1 MSGSS
6 PRVVAVVQARMGSS
20 RLPGKVL
27 ADVAGETMLVRV
39 VTRLARARWVD
50 AVVVA
55 TSTLPAD
62 DAVAEEAARLGVAVF
77 RGSEDD
83 VLDRYLGA
91 ARREGADWVV
101 RVTADCPLVDP
112 ELVDG
117 LVARFAEAGP
127 DYASNSLERTYP
139 RGLDVEVFTRA
150 ALETAAAE
158 ATSTHER
165 VHVTPFLY
173 QHPERFRLLSVTAP
187 GGEDHSHL
195 RWTVDTAEDL
205 ELARRLYRRLGG
217 DGFGW
222 RDALAVVRA
231 EPELAD
237 VNRGVRQKSLEE
249 L

>member
-1 MSGSS
+1 MSGAA
-6 PRVVAVVQARMGSS
+6 PRVVAIVQARMGSS

-27 ADVAGETMLVRV
+27 ADVEGETMLGRV
-39 VTRLARARWVD
+39 VRRLSRARRLD

-62 DAVAEEAARLGVAVF
+62 DAVADEAARHGAAVF

-91 ARREGADWVV
+91 ARQQGAEVIV
-101 RVTADCPLVDP
+101 RVTADCPLIDP
-112 ELVDG
+112 ELVDE
-117 LVARFAEAGP
+117 LVGRFLAERP
-127 DYASNSLERTYP
+127 DYASNSLDRTYP
-139 RGLDVEVFTRA
+139 RGLDAEAFDRA

-158 ATSTHER
+158 ARSPHER

-173 QHPERFRLLSVTAP
+173 AHPERFRLLSVTAAD
-187 GGEDHSHL
+187 GADHSHL
-195 RWTVDTAEDL
+195 RWTVDTAPDL
-205 ELARRLYRRLGG
+205 ELVRRLYRRLGG

-222 RDALAVVRA
+222 RQALAVVERQ
-231 EPELAD
+231 PELAAI
-237 VNRGVRQKSLEE
+237 NRDVRQKSLEE